1 MSEKDYRNII
11 IRRAMEMGIDPQLAI
26 RLVNQESGFRT
37 DAVSHKGA
45 AGLFQLMPA
54 TAKELGVDPKDP
66 LQNIEGGLRYF
77 KQQLDKFGDPRIAL
91 AAYNAGPG
99 AVKRYDGIP
108 PFKETQNYVS
118 KIMSGYEGTGR
129 YNASPEA
136 MARMEAGGTG
146 SQGAI
151 TGGEL
156 GAMTGRT
163 AAETLIDAGEYGDPS
178 LLASEV
184 MRRQDR
190 DARFDNIMD
199 AVGLMGEL
207 GVGQAPDFGGFLTPD
222 VRRGRAGMGD
232 AALSRFRDP
241 VTGRGLGSLGLPG
254 FATRMRR

>member
-11 IRRAMEMGIDPQLAI
+11 VRRAMEMGIDPQLVL
-26 RLVNQESGFRT
+26 RLVTQESNFRT
-37 DAVSHKGA
+37 DAISPKQA
-45 AGLFQLMPA
+45 YGLFQLMPG

-77 KQQLDKFGDPRIAL
+77 KQQLDRFGDPRIAL

-99 AVKRYDGIP
+99 AVQKHGGIP

-129 YNASPEA
+129 YSASPEA

-163 AAETLIDAGEYGDPS
+163 AAETLLDAGEYGDPS

-184 MRRQDR
+184 MRRQDKGG
-190 DARFDNIMD
+190 DLFD

-241 VTGRGLGSLGLPG
+241 QTGRGLGSLGLPG